1 MDRKKDLF
9 SPHNNLLPMD
19 QISPKTLFD
28 NTKDSFSRCLQHL
41 SAESNYTLQ
50 LNAPAQFSNRGGI
63 VSIPN

>member
-9 SPHNNLLPMD
+9 SPHNNLLLMN

-28 NTKDSFSRCLQHL
+28 NSKDSFSRCLQRL
-41 SAESNYTLQ
+41 SAESDHTLQ

-63 VSIPN
+63 VYIPN